1 MSRSGRFVAIRQA
14 DGIDVVDPLG
24 PAPRKILLRAD
35 VIDFA
40 CVGSALWVVSEGR
53 LERFALDGPGSE
65 LVPLGEPTAL
75 PLRNGRLYPV
85 SSGVIPGALWVGY
98 TRFLLQ
104 EMDGALDAEDLRDEA
119 GTDAFI
125 GLLGGRRVLIAAGGA
140 VRVRDVGR
148 SDVAETRL
156 PIDGAVVACASLFGG
171 QAIAIL
177 VEAESGD
184 TVVVMRS
191 NGALVHRV
199 GLARTSQW
207 AVADSRGIALLRELE
222 SGRLLAVDLRY
233 GKLVARA
240 VSPLDVTE
248 VAIDADGK
256 YVALAGY
263 RAAEAAAAGDGA
275 DAGPDDD
282 RKNDPA
288 DGPSNGVD
296 SDRNRDPDNDIDDS
310 EDDVGDDTDDDIGD
324 DIDDGASSALRPS
337 VLHLAYT
344 EIFGAGP
351 VRSRSPRAASAPPAD
366 AARGPELH
374 ELNQLSA
381 LSALGGAGV
390 AAPGDGDD
398 ERGPYGHSSDAP
410 ERSLTSAERAPVD
423 AAGGL
428 GHPDESTPP
437 AAHDEPV
444 EIPTGPLLGLGRPPA
459 SMMVEDVAGAVPY
472 ADPGEHLDHLLD
484 LVTARAQRAIAYGW
498 SSGLLSRQSDD
509 EFPYQREVY
518 ALIGTKTE
526 RYAPQAEADAEEN
539 IAAVIQQVGLR
550 ARASLARGMSLPFV
564 ELVREFELPAL
575 ESQLL
580 MMVAAPFLRGEIARL
595 YGILTNDPTRTVCD
609 QYLIELMMG
618 GRELAERGRVAHALR
633 AEGVL
638 RKYGL
643 VQCEAE
649 LSGQGLFQSYRVDP
663 VLLQRLRGDRDA
675 GVGPADISAMRAEV
689 RALEQLCLP
698 ATIKRDL
705 CRALAAPAR
714 DGRPYRVVL
723 RGRRGV
729 GRRSLAAALAARSE
743 RPLVVIDCERLPRAG
758 VGFAAGLGNEL
769 IRALLRGA
777 VPCVSGIEVF
787 DSTDAEGSEY
797 LRTVFRNHPGPI
809 FIRTSPEHS
818 LPLDPGYVS
827 ATIPALSESERLA
840 FWAEALARHGL
851 RADGVERLASRYR
864 VGPGTIEAIIAEA
877 RARPAPQVAPRAAG
891 AAGPDGNDGDD
902 DISAV
907 LDETARQHIQTRMSS
922 VSTQVSRLAKWEQV
936 ALPED
941 IRDSIREFIGRVRHR
956 RTVYDTWGF
965 DSKMSTSRGLT
976 ALFYGPPGTG
986 KSMVAGL
993 IARELA
999 LDLYRVDLARIT
1011 SKWIGETE
1019 KNLAEV
1025 FDAAEDGQCI
1035 ILFDEADSLFAKRT
1049 EVKSSV
1055 DRYAN
1060 LEVNYLL
1067 QRLDTFEGV
1076 AILTTNLEGSI
1087 DKAFKRR
1094 MSLRLAFPFPDEE
1107 MRVRL
1112 WAAHIPPEVPTR
1124 GDFDFPALARRFPM
1138 SGGYIRNSALRAAFL
1153 AAQEDVAMSHQHL
1166 ERAIHLEYR
1175 EMGKLSPGG
1184 RME

>member
-14 DGIDVVDPLG
+14 DGVDVVDPLG
-24 PAPRKILLRAD
+24 PAPRKTLLRAD
-35 VIDFA
+35 IIDFA

-65 LVPLGEPTAL
+65 LVALGEPTAL
-75 PLRNGRLYPV
+75 PLRNGRLSPV

-104 EMDGALDAEDLRDEA
+104 EIDGALDAEDLRDEA

-171 QAIAIL
+171 QAIAVL
-177 VEAESGD
+177 VEADSGD

-199 GLARTSQW
+199 GLACTSQW
-207 AVADSRGIALLRELE
+207 AVADSRGVALLRELE

-248 VAIDADGK
+248 IAIDADGK

-263 RAAEAAAAGDGA
+263 RPVEAGAAGAGP
-275 DAGPDDD
+275 DAGPGDPTGDID
-282 RKNDPA
+282 NDPK
-288 DGPSNGVD
+288 NGID
-296 SDRNRDPDNDIDDS
+296 SDPDDDPDNDLD
-310 EDDVGDDTDDDIGD
+310 D
-324 DIDDGASSALRPS
+324 DIDDDIDDDPSPSARPS

-344 EIFGAGP
+344 EIFGAGA

-366 AARGPELH
+366 AARGPALH

-381 LSALGGAGV
+381 LSALGGAS
-390 AAPGDGDD
+390 ALAPGAGDD
-398 ERGPYGHSSDAP
+398 ERGPYDHSSDAP

-423 AAGGL
+423 AASGL
-428 GHPDESTPP
+428 GHPDEAAPP
-437 AAHDEPV
+437 ADHDEPV
-444 EIPTGPLLGLGRPPA
+444 EIPTGPLLGLGRPSA
-459 SMMVEDVAGAVPY
+459 SMVVEDVAGAAPY

-675 GVGPADISAMRAEV
+675 GVGPADISSMRAEV

-851 RADGVERLASRYR
+851 RADSVERLASRYR

-877 RARPAPQVAPRAAG
+877 RARPAPEVAPRAAG
-891 AAGPDGNDGDD
+891 DGGPDDGDD
-902 DISAV
+902 DMSAA